1 MKWML
6 LEGAELGLSVK
17 EGSREKVVSELWFDE
32 RTGVHRSHSKEGGE
46 RAQARNARSCKNSPN
61 NEATPTDGKMW
72 TPRNLSHVV
81 SFLFCREKA
90 KVHTGPGHPD
100 IKGRTIQSPGLYHP
114 KFTLLPVQLKVG
126 HRVKMFGWEV
136 S

>member
-61 NEATPTDGKMW
+61 NEATPTDGKAW
-72 TPRNLSHVV
+72 TP
-81 SFLFCREKA
+81 
-90 KVHTGPGHPD
+90 
-100 IKGRTIQSPGLYHP
+100 
-114 KFTLLPVQLKVG
+114 
-126 HRVKMFGWEV
+126 
-136 S
+136 